1 MERGNNQQH
10 IRVIG
15 RGEIVDLDANRLG
28 DWCIQFH
35 IGIFFNPSRAPFQ
48 CYLTQQPHNFC
59 ALIEVFGP
67 NQFVLVAT
75 SGDPCSSELTDLFS
89 PQTLYGCLHFTYV
102 CWSVIIHGVPKSSGA
117 RLCGHHQV
125 GNLICRSVDW
135 TQATFHAN
143 RERFGGLR
151 YGHIDLPKDSYRRYL
166 FNGQPNSKW
175 FQGVQYAKQT
185 HPGQGN

>member
-75 SGDPCSSELTDLFS
+75 SSDPCSPEITELFA
-89 PQTLYGCLHFTYV
+89 PQTLYGCLHLTYV
-102 CWSVIIHGVPKSSGA
+102 CRSVIINGVPESSDNIL
-117 RLCGHHQV
+117 RGHHRA
-125 GNLICRSVDW
+125 GNFIVRGADW

-143 RERFGGLR
+143 RERIGGLN
-151 YGHIDLPKDSYRRYL
+151 YGHIDLLRDNYGRYL
-166 FNGQPNSKW
+166 FNGRPYSHQ
-175 FQGVQYAKQT
+175 FQG
-185 HPGQGN
+185 N

>member
-1 MERGNNQQH
+1 MHEWREETINNT
-10 IRVIG
+10 
-15 RGEIVDLDANRLG
+15 LG
-28 DWCIQFH
+28 LLAAGKSWTWMPIAWETGAFSS

-48 CYLTQQPHNFC
+48 RYLTQQPHNFC

-151 YGHIDLPKDSYRRYL
+151 YGHIDLPKDSYR
-166 FNGQPNSKW
+166 
-175 FQGVQYAKQT
+175 
-185 HPGQGN
+185 